1 MFIGIL
7 LFYGL
12 DHNGS
17 QVFNYYNYNKIIN
30 TLVSLGPL
38 PHTAVDFWRM
48 VWEFKLP
55 TIVMLTKEI
64 EEGVVS

>member
-1 MFIGIL
+1 MVL
-7 LFYGL
+7 RPC
-12 DHNGS
+12 
-17 QVFNYYNYNKIIN
+17 NYNKIIN

-38 PHTAVDFWRM
+38 PHTAVDLWRM

-64 EEGVVS
+64 EKGVVS

>member
-1 MFIGIL
+1 MFIGIS
-7 LFYGL
+7 LFYEL
-12 DHNGS
+12 DHIGS
-17 QVFNYYNYNKIIN
+17 KAFNYYNYNKFVN
-30 TLVSLGPL
+30 TLGPL